1 MEFLSTVNSLG
12 IVPLLILI
20 LVIFILLF
28 KDIRKDNERMA
39 RELQD
44 HEAKISASIKEYKA
58 TTEKQIAA
66 QNAALEK
73 MESRIRAVEMDYA
86 EKTYVQEVNSSWRTE
101 MRRIEDKI
109 DKMLMGREKCY
120 SISRFLGETSLLLY
134 MK

>member
-44 HEAKISASIKEYKA
+44 HEAKISASIKEYKT

-109 DKMLMGREKCY
+109 DKMLMGREK
-120 SISRFLGETSLLLY
+120 
-134 MK
+134 